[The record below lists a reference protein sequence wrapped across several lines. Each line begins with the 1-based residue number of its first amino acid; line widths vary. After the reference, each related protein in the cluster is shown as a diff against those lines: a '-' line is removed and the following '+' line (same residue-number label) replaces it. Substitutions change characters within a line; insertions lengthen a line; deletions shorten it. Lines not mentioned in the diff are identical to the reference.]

1 MPFVVK
7 NEIAIVTGSAQGFG
21 KEFAKRLLSNGA
33 KVCISDVNEEQGLK
47 TVEEL
52 GKTYGN
58 PSAVTF
64 KRCDVSKE
72 DEWQDLWTHTETTF
86 GGKVSLLVNNA
97 GINPKHG
104 WKASINIMLTGV
116 GYGTFLALEKM
127 GTSKGGHGGRI
138 VNIASMAGLA
148 TGLGSINDV
157 GYTAAKHGVV
167 ALTRSFETAKPNVEA
182 SEGVKAYALC
192 PYFADTSLV
201 KESGTIDELERR
213 IKGRV
218 LTVNEV
224 GHAFDLSLKLDKT
237 GACYVVYPDCPPFA
251 IPSTNMAVL
260 GASIG
265 FGHYLGAPMG
275 FETFNGTHV
284 IIAIALILLCVYM
297 ALCIIF

>member
-1 MPFVVK
+1 MGFNNMPFAVK

-21 KEFAKRLLSNGA
+21 KEFAKRLLVNGA

-52 GKTYGN
+52 GKTYGTN
-58 PSAVTF
+58 GVTF

-72 DEWQDLWTHTETTF
+72 DEWQALWTHTETAF

-104 WKASINIMLTGV
+104 WKACINIMLTGV

-127 GTSKGGHGGRI
+127 GASKGGNGGRI
-138 VNIASMAGLA
+138 INIASMAGLA

-167 ALTRSFETAKPNVEA
+167 ALTRSFDTSKPSVEA
-182 SEGVKAYALC
+182 TEGVKSYAIC
-192 PYFADTSLV
+192 PYFADTNLV
-201 KESGTIDELERR
+201 KESVTIEDLARR

-218 LTVNEV
+218 LTVTEV
-224 GHAFDLSLKLDKT
+224 GHAFDLSLKLDKNDT
-237 GACYVVYPDCPPFA
+237 CYCNISNDSPLFIHRFVYNLLRLNCK
-251 IPSTNMAVL
+251 I
-260 GASIG
+260 I
-265 FGHYLGAPMG
+265 Y
-275 FETFNGTHV
+275 TH
-284 IIAIALILLCVYM
+284 
-297 ALCIIF
+297 